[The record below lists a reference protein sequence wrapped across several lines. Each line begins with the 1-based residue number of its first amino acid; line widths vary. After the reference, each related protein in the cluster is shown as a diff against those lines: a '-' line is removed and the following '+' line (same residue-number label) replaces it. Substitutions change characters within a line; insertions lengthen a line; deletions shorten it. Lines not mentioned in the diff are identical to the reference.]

1 MPSPNGRN
9 GARSR
14 SGRRE
19 SPLDAGLNGSGSRES
34 VHRGSSKR
42 DPASGNDAR
51 WSSYRTKEGAGHDME
66 GLAELIQGEVLPR
79 LMLLHDI
86 GESYAKSDTK
96 TGNGAGN
103 GVDDGAEG
111 GRSVEPTFD
120 DIAFLAETA
129 TLCDYRGAMDHV
141 RGFQDRGCSLATIF
155 LRLLAPA
162 ARLLGDYWTEDR
174 RTFTEVTVGLT
185 TLQQL
190 LRELGPEF
198 GEIDGLAWHGRKALI
213 VPTPGEQHT
222 FGLLMVAEFFRR
234 AGWDVTE
241 EVPRTNQEL
250 AALARAGDFD
260 LVGFSLSGES
270 LLESLTSCIATL
282 RRATR
287 DKAVSVLVGGHLFV
301 EHPELVSQVGADIMA
316 VDGQDG
322 VDQADALFVRSNLD
336 VSTDTTQE

>member
-1 MPSPNGRN
+1 MPNPSNRN
-9 GARSR
+9 GTRSR
-14 SGRRE
+14 SGRRG
-19 SPLDAGLNGSGSRES
+19 SPLDVGPNGSAHGDPARLKSDLSRAGGTRS
-34 VHRGSSKR
+34 DSADGAGRAVHRNAGSANH
-42 DPASGNDAR
+42 DVEAL
-51 WSSYRTKEGAGHDME
+51 AG
-66 GLAELIQGEVLPR
+66 LIQGEVLPR
-79 LMLLHDI
+79 LMLLHGI
-86 GESYAKSDTK
+86 
-96 TGNGAGN
+96 
-103 GVDDGAEG
+103 G
-111 GRSVEPTFD
+111 GRPVGDEVVTQSESRAEPTYD
-120 DIAFLAETA
+120 DVAYLAEIS
-129 TLCDYRGAMDHV
+129 TLCDYRGAMEHV
-141 RGFQDRGCSLATIF
+141 RGFQDQGCSLETIF

-241 EVPRTNQEL
+241 EVPRTDQDL
-250 AALARAGDFD
+250 AALARSGDFD

-270 LLESLTSCIATL
+270 LLPSLTSCIATL

-287 DKAVSVLVGGHLFV
+287 DKAVSVMVGGHLFV
-301 EHPELVSQVGADIMA
+301 EHPELVTQVGADIMA
-316 VDGQDG
+316 VDGKDG
-322 VDQADALFVRSNLD
+322 VDQADALFVRSTLGL
-336 VSTDTTQE
+336 SIDTTQK